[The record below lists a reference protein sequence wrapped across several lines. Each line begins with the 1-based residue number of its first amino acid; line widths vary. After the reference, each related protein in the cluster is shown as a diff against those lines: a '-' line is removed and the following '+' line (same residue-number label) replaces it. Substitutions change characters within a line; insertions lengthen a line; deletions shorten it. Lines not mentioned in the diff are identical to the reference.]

1 MQIQNALQTRQVKA
15 KATVNEKVIV
25 RAKPDTRADRTKDG
39 SRAGDIQWTEFI
51 KVCMRH
57 RWRIHR
63 DDAMHFCR
71 LLKVVGSELA

>member
-1 MQIQNALQTRQVKA
+1 MQNSERALDKA
-15 KATVNEKVIV
+15 GNSKGNGELV

>member
-1 MQIQNALQTRQVKA
+1 MQNSERALDKA
-15 KATVNEKVIV
+15 GNSKDNGELV